1 MFNSHSDFIFFLPCH
16 LSCGFPFWNFP
27 DLLPATANLSF
38 AVAFFAGGQQENRGN
53 LKKEKT
59 RVKSDYLYKSD
70 YSQFLGMLDS
80 VQ

>member
-1 MFNSHSDFIFFLPCH
+1 MFNSHSDFIFFSPVIC
-16 LSCGFPFWNFP
+16 FPFWNFP

-38 AVAFFAGGQQENRGN
+38 AVAFFAGGQRTEEN
-53 LKKEKT
+53 KKEEKT